1 LIKTTIILRKEKSDM
16 KLKKLIAMITLIS
29 MVSTMAACG
38 SGNGGSDDTT
48 VTNTASDDTVTEDTA
63 ADEGT
68 TAADDNTAD
77 DTQDNTAAAEQS
89 GLHEI
94 YTLTERNALSGL
106 VSPDYS
112 DRSDIDKALPTE
124 KKSDLT
130 IGLSMGQT
138 GSEFFTAMIDACQ
151 EACDKYGYKLVW
163 TNADGNISTQSADVE
178 SMITSGVDAII
189 LNPMDVT
196 ASEADVQAA
205 VEAGIPVIGTGV
217 DYPES
222 VPVITSILA
231 NNYFGG
237 WETGVYLGDFF
248 KDQHIK
254 AAALLGMMGHTID
267 ESRIN
272 GMIAGIIYKRA
283 EQTGNAFAS
292 EEDAYL
298 EANEMF
304 NELRSNGSLS
314 SDKWDLEI
322 VAQGEGS
329 WSIDGGLAASEDII
343 VGHPDINLMM
353 CSCDPMG
360 QGAIT
365 AIEGAGLEPGKDVYV
380 ACAADGGKEIFKL
393 LEDGK
398 MQVTG
403 YNCPYLNG
411 SSPVD
416 LIYKIF
422 EEDFDAANLPAAT
435 DLPTGCITKEN
446 WKDFYDENMEYC
458 KPIDFEFKSIDQL
471 KSERS

>member
-1 LIKTTIILRKEKSDM
+1 M
-16 KLKKLIAMITLIS
+16 KLKKLITMITLIG
-29 MVSTMAACG
+29 MVSMMTACG
-38 SGNGGSDDTT
+38 FDSGSSVDTGNAD
-48 VTNTASDDTVTEDTA
+48 NTTEDTA
-63 ADEGT
+63 TDDAADNT
-68 TAADDNTAD
+68 TAADDTATD
-77 DTQDNTAAAEQS
+77 DDAQDSTEATEQS
-89 GLHEI
+89 SLHEV

-106 VSPDYS
+106 ISPDYT
-112 DRSDIDKALPTE
+112 DRTDIDKALPTE
-124 KKSDLT
+124 KKTDLT

-254 AAALLGMMGHTID
+254 AGALLGMMGHTID

-283 EQTGNAFAS
+283 EQTGNPFAS
-292 EEDAYL
+292 VEDAYL

-304 NELRSNGSLS
+304 AQLRSSGSLS
-314 SDKWDLEI
+314 SDKWDFEI

-411 SSPVD
+411 SAPVD
-416 LIYKIF
+416 LLHKIF
-422 EEDFDAANLPAAT
+422 EEDFDATNLPAAT

-446 WKDFYDENMEYC
+446 WKDYYDENMEYC
-458 KPIDFEFKSIDQL
+458 KPIEFEFKSIDQL
-471 KSERS
+471 RTERS

>member
-1 LIKTTIILRKEKSDM
+1 M
-16 KLKKLIAMITLIS
+16 KMKRVMAIVTACIMTLS
-29 MVSTMAACG
+29 MAACG
-38 SGNGGSDDTT
+38 GGDGADSKSATSTSDSGSSSASEEPTSTGSS
-48 VTNTASDDTVTEDTA
+48 AS
-63 ADEGT
+63 EG
-68 TAADDNTAD
+68 
-77 DTQDNTAAAEQS
+77 E
-89 GLHEI
+89 LHEI

-106 VSPDYS
+106 VSPDYM
-112 DRSDIDKALPTE
+112 DRSSIEKALPKE

-151 EACDKYGYKLVW
+151 KACDEYGYKLVW
-163 TNADGNISTQSADVE
+163 TNADSNISTQSADVE

-237 WETGVYLGDFF
+237 WETGIYLGGFF
-248 KDQHIK
+248 EGEPVK
-254 AAALLGMMGHTID
+254 AAAILGMMGHTID

-272 GMIAGIIYKRA
+272 GMIAGLIFERA
-283 EQTGNAFAS
+283 KQNGTPFDS
-292 EEDAYL
+292 VEDAYQ

-304 NELRSNGSLS
+304 DKLRSDGSLKS
-314 SDKWDLEI
+314 EDWDLEI

-329 WSIDGGLAASEDII
+329 WSIDGGLSAAEDILA
-343 VGHPDINLMM
+343 GHPDINLML

-365 AIEGAGLEPGKDVYV
+365 AIEGAGLIPGEDIYV
-380 ACAADGGKEIFKL
+380 ACAADGGQEIFKL
-393 LEDGK
+393 LESGK
-398 MQVTG
+398 MLVTG

-416 LIYKIF
+416 LIHEIF
-422 EEDFDAANLPAAT
+422 EEGFDGNNLPAAT
-435 DLPTGCITKEN
+435 DLPTGCITKDN
-446 WKDFYDENMEYC
+446 WKEYYQEDLEYC
-458 KPIDFEFKSIDQL
+458 KPISFEFKSVDQL
-471 KSERS
+471 REERKDK